1 MYAKLR
7 PTTASALAAALIA
20 DIAAGAGNATV
31 AFFTGTPPA
40 SPATA
45 PGSTLLGTLTCSA
58 TPATQV
64 DGTITFNTITQDSGA
79 DASASETPLWARIC
93 DGDGAGVLDVDVSD
107 GAGTG
112 AVKLNTTTIVAGGP
126 IALTSLVIVIGG

>member
-1 MYAKLR
+1 MYGKLR
-7 PTTASALAAALIA
+7 PTTASTLATALIA
-20 DIAAGAGNATV
+20 DIAAGAGNATI
-31 AFFTGTPPA
+31 AFFTGTPPTN
-40 SPATA
+40 PATA

-64 DGTITFNTITQDSGA
+64 DGTITFNPITQDSAA
-79 DASASETPLWARIC
+79 DASGTAAWVRIC

-112 AVKLNTTTIVAGGP
+112 AVKLNTTAIVAGGP
-126 IALTSLVIVIGG
+126 ILISSLTIVIGG